1 MTVRMGYVPQGS
13 TARTLERGE
22 RTKGEENAARP
33 IQTLEQEGVRC
44 VAAKILKTQKDSQ
57 GVV

>member
-1 MTVRMGYVPQGS
+1 MNF
-13 TARTLERGE
+13 RTCPETNDKELAATQE

>member
-1 MTVRMGYVPQGS
+1 M
-13 TARTLERGE
+13 RGE
-22 RTKGEENAARP
+22 RTKGEENATKP

>member
-1 MTVRMGYVPQGS
+1 MSDTELAATR
-13 TARTLERGE
+13 E
-22 RTKGEENAARP
+22 RTKGEENAAKP
-33 IQTLEQEGVRC
+33 IQTLGQEGVRC